1 MTGRCVGD
9 GADGQEDMYIM
20 VRAGRKLYVM
30 VRTGRKMW
38 RGRQRCIQSS
48 KEVSAVSA
56 KKQPG

>member
-1 MTGRCVGD
+1 
-9 GADGQEDMYIM
+9 MYIM

-30 VRTGRKMW
+30 VWTGRKMW

>member
-1 MTGRCVGD
+1 
-9 GADGQEDMYIM
+9 MYIM

-30 VRTGRKMW
+30 VWTGRKMW

-48 KEVSAVSA
+48 KEVSA